1 MKAISII
8 IIVTCL
14 AAGALALSGI
24 KHPASS
30 NSRDKNDNSGKGFAV
45 VELFTS
51 EGCSSC
57 PPADALVARLQ
68 KENDDQPVYILAFH
82 VDYWNR
88 LGWKDVFS
96 TAAFS
101 DRQNRYAN
109 WLHLQSVYTP
119 QVVVNGSKEFVG
131 SEERTLRNAIRTNL
145 QKAPSAKLDLSK
157 VNIDQGHV
165 NLQYHMEGASGS
177 MSLLLAVVQK
187 SATINVQGGENRG
200 RTLTHVQIV
209 RNFETVALNGNE
221 GGNVRISLPAGISPQ
236 ELELVAFMQNNR
248 NGEIIAAN
256 RAGLN

>member
-8 IIVTCL
+8 IATCL
-14 AAGALALSGI
+14 AAGALALSGL
-24 KHPASS
+24 KLPASS
-30 NSRDKNDNSGKGFAV
+30 NGRDKNHNSDKGFVV

-68 KENDDQPVYILAFH
+68 KENNDQPVYILAFH

-145 QKAPSAKLDLSK
+145 QKASPAKLDLRK
-157 VNIDQGHV
+157 VNIDQGQV
-165 NLQYHMEGASGS
+165 NLQYHTDGTSGS

-209 RNFETVALNGNE
+209 RNFETVDLNGKDS
-221 GGNVRISLPAGISPQ
+221 GNVRIKLPTGVSPQ
-236 ELELVAFMQNNR
+236 ELELVAFMQNNG
-248 NGEIIAAN
+248 NGEITAAN
-256 RAGLN
+256 RVGLN